1 MRTIAKLLALGNWES
16 NEKNRS
22 TPYCIAEEIVGSI
35 AARFP
40 LGHTPFFEE
49 LVVAQ
54 TVLAQ
59 HIACKLQSARPCWRQ
74 RQRPLPASWC
84 SGRAWLQRSTPL
96 HSDAVAGD
104 VDVRR

>member
-59 HIACKLQSARPCWRQ
+59 HIACKLQ
-74 RQRPLPASWC
+74 LASKA
-84 SGRAWLQRSTPL
+84 SSLV
-96 HSDAVAGD
+96 SDTVLATLDQAHT
-104 VDVRR
+104 